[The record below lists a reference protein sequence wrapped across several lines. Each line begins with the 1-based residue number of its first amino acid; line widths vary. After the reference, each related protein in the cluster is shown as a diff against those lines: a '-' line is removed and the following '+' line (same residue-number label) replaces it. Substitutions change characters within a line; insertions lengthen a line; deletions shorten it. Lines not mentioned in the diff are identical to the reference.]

1 LDEKTLT
8 EELLPPKGFYLST
21 LDWVK
26 NTGNEECLF
35 EIYPELKI
43 PDVSRVEE
51 HKILVGKPE
60 YSNKAL
66 VTILP
71 GGRVWLDR
79 AVISPDNKLL
89 YDLSY
94 EWMASPEEHSIFKEE
109 KLPPVTMTDETVAM
123 LNHPAGYNYFHWML
137 ETIAR
142 IHLIEQSKIKIDK
155 YIINH
160 RSLSFQLDMLQA
172 CGIPQEKIIVPNENF
187 HFKAKQLVVP
197 SYVNLPNAWSCKYV
211 RNLLFNRVK
220 ITKNKEYERIYI
232 KRANRRKITNEKE
245 ILGTLRK
252 YGFKAVS
259 LESMSLEKQ
268 MEVFYS
274 AEIVI
279 GAHGA
284 GLTNLV
290 FCRPGTRVIELFAP
304 TYIEPHYC

>member
-1 LDEKTLT
+1 MT
-8 EELLPPKGFYLST
+8 EELLPTKGFYLST

-43 PDVSRVEE
+43 PDVSRVQE

-66 VTILP
+66 VTILQ

-123 LNHPAGYNYFHWML
+123 LNHPAGYNYFH
-137 ETIAR
+137 
-142 IHLIEQSKIKIDK
+142 S
-155 YIINH
+155 
-160 RSLSFQLDMLQA
+160 
-172 CGIPQEKIIVPNENF
+172 VPNENF